1 VRKNVLVV
9 AQQIEF
15 RARIARVLQSAGYGA
30 ELAENP
36 KRALELAG
44 RKNIHAAIVVDSP
57 DLARLAQELC
67 DKIPTTIVV
76 GHRTDDIVRP
86 GHGLQG
92 KGVSLE
98 DALDEQKL
106 LDLLSRPAAS
116 PGSTGDET
124 VPAPVKIGDCKFDLA
139 GHTFIDGG
147 GGEVRL
153 TRAET
158 ALLAAFVDS
167 PRRVLSR
174 DQLRYAVAGR
184 GAEPYDRSIDMLV
197 ARLRRKIEPDP
208 KAPRFILSVPGVG
221 YKFDVRPQSAAD
233 GEAPPALEP
242 EPLNQSGRGEAIPAG
257 TPGQGSAAPHSEPQR
272 RQLTVLACQL
282 VGSTA
287 LAVNL
292 DLEDFGGA
300 IRRFQEM
307 CTSVITHWGGAVI
320 NFVGDEILASFG
332 YPKGYEYDAERA
344 VHAGLDLVERI
355 GEVRSQCGDPL
366 QVRIGI
372 ATGLVLVGENQP
384 AIGDAVVIAARLRN
398 ITPPNSVTVT
408 ASTRKLLGDM
418 FVYGDSKFE
427 GVLGPE
433 ATYQVT
439 GKQPIEMRFA
449 ASQTAKLTQFVGR
462 QHELQQLSTLW
473 ELAKAG
479 KGQVALLCGEPGI
492 GKSRVTKTWSNL
504 IADEPHILMRYQCSP
519 HHTNSPFYPIISH
532 LERAAHFERED
543 TPDLKLRKLEAML
556 SQAGAATL
564 ADTRLYASL
573 LSIPTDKFNSSP
585 DLTSQRQRG
594 LTIAALVRQ
603 LRDLALTRPVVVVLA
618 DAHWIDSSTLELLSR
633 CIASIKAARVFV
645 LINFR
650 PEFFPPWLDES
661 HVTMLRLHR
670 FAREQIEAIILDV
683 AGSKELPRELQEQI
697 VSKSDGVPLFAEELT
712 KTVLESGLLQDAD
725 DRYVAVGPLP
735 ALAVPTTLLGSLTAR
750 LDKLGEI
757 REIAQIGTAIG
768 REFSYR
774 LLAAITPVSSS
785 TLQTALAHL
794 AASELI
800 FVRGEPPDSTYIFK
814 HALVQD
820 AAYATMV
827 RSKCQQLHSR
837 IADALT
843 QGFPETVETQP
854 ELVAHH
860 LAQAGLTERAIE
872 YFRKAARRAI
882 ERSANAEAIG
892 HLTRALEMLES
903 LPESPERERL
913 ALGLEVMLSQA
924 MIADRGYAAPE
935 TRNVLLR
942 AKTRFDDL
950 TDPSQKFP
958 ILYGIWAGH
967 YVGGEGSE
975 LTDAAME
982 FLAEAERYKD
992 TAALCIAHRMLG
1004 TTCVTKGEFA
1014 TGLHHLEQARALYD
1028 SAHHSRYRHQ
1038 YGQDIG
1044 AAALCYLSWALWHL
1058 GYVDRASEV
1067 ATEAMKW
1074 AEELSHPHTLV
1085 YTICHVR
1092 AFIDLFSRRHED
1104 TRSYA
1109 AMVVSLS
1116 TENGFSHWLNCGW
1129 IFEGW
1134 AEICLGEVDRGIEL
1148 LRAGIAAWHKRGARL
1163 WLPIFLT
1170 LEAEACAKAGRGDAA
1185 LVVIEEALAIAKGTG
1200 ERWAIAEVLRVK
1212 AGLLKAVAGAE
1223 TKEIEMILRSSLE
1236 IARAQQARCWEL
1248 RAACDLAR
1256 LWQGQGRGREGLKV
1270 VQAIY
1275 EQFTEGFD
1283 TTDLDTADLR
1293 EAKALMQ
1300 DLKRSLGR
1308 KPARRQTCRN
1318 PKR

>member
-1 VRKNVLVV
+1 
-9 AQQIEF
+9 
-15 RARIARVLQSAGYGA
+15 
-30 ELAENP
+30 
-36 KRALELAG
+36 
-44 RKNIHAAIVVDSP
+44 
-57 DLARLAQELC
+57 
-67 DKIPTTIVV
+67 
-76 GHRTDDIVRP
+76 
-86 GHGLQG
+86 
-92 KGVSLE
+92 
-98 DALDEQKL
+98 
-106 LDLLSRPAAS
+106 
-116 PGSTGDET
+116 
-124 VPAPVKIGDCKFDLA
+124 
-139 GHTFIDGG
+139 
-147 GGEVRL
+147 VRL

-158 ALLAAFVDS
+158 ALLTAFVDS

-184 GAEPYDRSIDMLV
+184 GAEPYDRSVDMLV

-242 EPLNQSGRGEAIPAG
+242 EPLHQSGRGEAVPAG

-272 RQLTVLACQL
+272 RQLTVLACRL

-292 DLEDFGGA
+292 DPEDFGGT

-307 CTSVITHWGGAVI
+307 CSSVVTHWGGAVI

-332 YPKGYEYDAERA
+332 YPKGHEDDAERA

-366 QVRIGI
+366 QVRIAV

-384 AIGDAVVIAARLRN
+384 AIGDAVVMAARLRN

-408 ASTRKLLGDM
+408 ASTRKLVGDM
-418 FVYGDSKFE
+418 FVYADAKFE

-433 ATYQVT
+433 AIYQVT
-439 GKQPIEMRFA
+439 GKQPIEMRFS
-449 ASQTAKLTQFVGR
+449 ASQTARLTQFVGR

-504 IADEPHILMRYQCSP
+504 IADEPHVLMRYQCSP
-519 HHTNSPFYPIISH
+519 HHTNSPFYPIINH

-556 SQAGAATL
+556 SQARAATP
-564 ADTRLYASL
+564 ADTRLYAAL

-585 DLTSQRQRG
+585 VLTSQRQRE
-594 LTIAALVRQ
+594 LTIAALLRQ
-603 LRDLALTRPVVVVLA
+603 LRDLALTRPVVVVVA
-618 DAHWIDSSTLELLSR
+618 DAHWIDSSTLELLNR

-661 HVTMLRLHR
+661 HVTMLRLNR
-670 FAREQIEAIILDV
+670 LAREQTEAIILDV
-683 AGSKELPRELQEQI
+683 AGSKALPRELQEQI

-712 KTVLESGLLQDAD
+712 KTVLESGLLRDAG
-725 DRYVAVGPLP
+725 DRYAAVGPLP
-735 ALAVPTTLLGSLTAR
+735 SLAVPTTLLGSLTAR

-757 REIAQIGTAIG
+757 REIAQIGAAIG

-774 LLAAITPVSSS
+774 LLAAIAPVSSS
-785 TLQTALAHL
+785 TLQAALAHL

-800 FVRGEPPDSTYIFK
+800 FVRGAAPDSTYIFK

-827 RSKCQQLHSR
+827 RSKRQQLHSR

-843 QGFPETVETQP
+843 QGFPEAVETQP
-854 ELVAHH
+854 ELMAHH

-892 HLTRALEMLES
+892 HLTRALGMLEP
-903 LPESPERERL
+903 LPENPERERL
-913 ALGLEVMLSQA
+913 ALGLEVVLGQA

-935 TRNVLLR
+935 TRKVLLR

-950 TDPSQKFP
+950 TDPSQKFAV
-958 ILYGIWAGH
+958 LYGVWAGH
-967 YVGGEGSE
+967 YVGGEGSKQA
-975 LTDAAME
+975 DAAME
-982 FLAEAERYKD
+982 FLAEAERHKD
-992 TAALCIAHRMLG
+992 TAALCIAHRMVG

-1028 SAHHSRYRHQ
+1028 
-1038 YGQDIG
+1038 
-1044 AAALCYLSWALWHL
+1044 
-1058 GYVDRASEV
+1058 
-1067 ATEAMKW
+1067 
-1074 AEELSHPHTLV
+1074 
-1085 YTICHVR
+1085 
-1092 AFIDLFSRRHED
+1092 
-1104 TRSYA
+1104 
-1109 AMVVSLS
+1109 
-1116 TENGFSHWLNCGW
+1116 
-1129 IFEGW
+1129 
-1134 AEICLGEVDRGIEL
+1134 
-1148 LRAGIAAWHKRGARL
+1148 
-1163 WLPIFLT
+1163 
-1170 LEAEACAKAGRGDAA
+1170 
-1185 LVVIEEALAIAKGTG
+1185 
-1200 ERWAIAEVLRVK
+1200 
-1212 AGLLKAVAGAE
+1212 
-1223 TKEIEMILRSSLE
+1223 
-1236 IARAQQARCWEL
+1236 
-1248 RAACDLAR
+1248 
-1256 LWQGQGRGREGLKV
+1256 
-1270 VQAIY
+1270 
-1275 EQFTEGFD
+1275 
-1283 TTDLDTADLR
+1283 
-1293 EAKALMQ
+1293 
-1300 DLKRSLGR
+1300 
-1308 KPARRQTCRN
+1308 
-1318 PKR
+1318 

>member
-9 AQQIEF
+9 AQQIEL

-44 RKNIHAAIVVDSP
+44 RKDIQAAIVVPSC
-57 DLARLAQELC
+57 DLGGLEQELR
-67 DKIPTTIVV
+67 DKIPTTILL
-76 GHRTDDIVRP
+76 GHRTDDIARP
-86 GHGLQG
+86 GHALQG
-92 KGVSLE
+92 TDVSFE

-106 LDLLSRPAAS
+106 LDLLSQPVAS
-116 PGSTGDET
+116 PGSSGDKT
-124 VPAPVKIGDCKFDLA
+124 VPPPVKIGDCKLDLA
-139 GHTFIDGG
+139 GHTFVDGSG
-147 GGEVRL
+147 REVQL

-158 ALLAAFVDS
+158 ALLTAFVDS

-221 YKFDVRPQSAAD
+221 YKFDARPQSAAD
-233 GEAPPALEP
+233 DQAPPALEP
-242 EPLNQSGRGEAIPAG
+242 EPLNRSSREEAVPAS

-272 RQLTVLACQL
+272 RQLTVLACRL

-292 DLEDFGGA
+292 DPEDFGDTV
-300 IRRFQEM
+300 RRFQET
-307 CTSVITHWGGAVI
+307 CTSVITHWGGAVL

-332 YPKGYEYDAERA
+332 YPKGHEDDAERA

-355 GEVRSQCGDPL
+355 GEVRSQSGDPL

-384 AIGDAVVIAARLRN
+384 AIGDAVVMAARLRN
-398 ITPPNSVTVT
+398 ITPANSVTVT

-418 FVYGDSKFE
+418 FVYADSNFE

-439 GKQPIEMRFA
+439 GKQAIEMRFLA
-449 ASQTAKLTQFVGR
+449 EQTAKLTQFVGR
-462 QHELQQLSTLW
+462 QHELQQLSRLW

-492 GKSRVTKTWSNL
+492 GKSRVTRTWSNL
-504 IADEPHILMRYQCSP
+504 IADEPHVLMRYQCSP
-519 HHTNSPFYPIISH
+519 HHTNSPFYPIINH

-556 SQAGAATL
+556 SQAGAATP
-564 ADTRLYASL
+564 ADTRLYAAL

-585 DLTSQRQRG
+585 DLTSPRQRE

-633 CIASIKAARVFV
+633 CIASIKAARIFV

-650 PEFFPPWLDES
+650 PEFLPPWLNES
-661 HVTMLRLHR
+661 HVTMLTLNRL
-670 FAREQIEAIILDV
+670 AREQTEAIILDV

-712 KTVLESGLLQDAD
+712 KTVLESGLLQDAG

-757 REIAQIGTAIG
+757 REIAQMGAAIG

-774 LLAAITPVSSS
+774 LLAATAPVSSA
-785 TLQTALAHL
+785 TLQTALARL
-794 AASELI
+794 ATSDLI

-843 QGFPETVETQP
+843 QGFPEAVETQP
-854 ELVAHH
+854 ELMAHH
-860 LAQAGLTERAIE
+860 LAQAGLTERAID

-892 HLTRALEMLES
+892 HLTRALGMLES
-903 LPESPERERL
+903 VPQNPERERL
-913 ALGLEVMLSQA
+913 VLEFEVMLGQA
-924 MIADRGYAAPE
+924 MIADRGYAALE
-935 TRNVLLR
+935 TREVLLR

-950 TDPSQKFP
+950 TEPSQKFA
-958 ILYGIWAGH
+958 ILYGIWASH
-967 YVGGEGSE
+967 YVGGEVSKQ
-975 LTDAAME
+975 TDAAME
-982 FLAEAERYKD
+982 FLAAAERHKD
-992 TAALCIAHRMLG
+992 TPALCIAYRMLG

-1028 SAHHSRYRHQ
+1028 SAHHSRYRYQ

-1074 AEELSHPHTLV
+1074 AEQLSHPHTLV
-1085 YTICHVR
+1085 YAICHAR
-1092 AFIDLFSRRHED
+1092 AFIDLFSRRRED
-1104 TRSYA
+1104 ARSHA

-1116 TENGFSHWLNCGW
+1116 TENGFSHWLNCGR
-1129 IFEGW
+1129 ILEGW
-1134 AEICLGEVDRGIEL
+1134 AEICRGEVDGGIEL
-1148 LRAGIAAWHKRGARL
+1148 LATGIAAWHKRGARL
-1163 WLPIFLT
+1163 WLPFFLT
-1170 LEAEACAKAGRGDAA
+1170 LESEAYAKAGRGHAA
-1185 LVVIEEALAIAKGTG
+1185 LVVIEEALSIAKDTG
-1200 ERWAIAEVLRVK
+1200 ERWATAEVLRVK
-1212 AGLLKAVAGAE
+1212 ARLLKAVAGAE
-1223 TKEIEMILRSSLE
+1223 TKEIETILLSSLE

-1256 LWQGQGRGREGLKV
+1256 LWQAQGRGRDGLKL

-1283 TTDLDTADLR
+1283 TVDLR

-1300 DLKRSLGR
+1300 DLKRSFGCKR
-1308 KPARRQTCRN
+1308 NACTGKTDKTSRR
-1318 PKR
+1318 

>member
-9 AQQIEF
+9 AQQIEL
-15 RARIARVLQSAGYGA
+15 RARIARVLHSAGYGA

-36 KRALELAG
+36 KRALELAA
-44 RKNIHAAIVVDSP
+44 RKDIQAAIVVHST
-57 DLARLAQELC
+57 DLTGLGQELR
-67 DKIPTTIVV
+67 DKIPTTIVL

-86 GHGLQG
+86 GGSLQG
-92 KGVSLE
+92 TDAFPE
-98 DALDEQKL
+98 DALDERKL
-106 LDLLSRPAAS
+106 LDLLSQPAAS
-116 PGSTGDET
+116 PESKGDET
-124 VPAPVKIGDCKFDLA
+124 VPAPVIIEDCKLDLA
-139 GHTFIDGG
+139 GHTFVNGSG
-147 GGEVRL
+147 REVRL

-174 DQLRYAVAGR
+174 DQLRHAVAGR
-184 GAEPYDRSIDMLV
+184 GAEPYDRSVDMLV

-208 KAPRFILSVPGVG
+208 KAPRFILSAPGVG
-221 YKFDVRPQSAAD
+221 YKFDVRPQSAAN
-233 GEAPPALEP
+233 GQSAPAIEP
-242 EPLNQSGRGEAIPAG
+242 EQLNGSSRREAIPAS
-257 TPGQGSAAPHSEPQR
+257 TPGQGSPAPHSEPQR
-272 RQLTVLACQL
+272 RQLTVLSCGL

-292 DLEDFGGA
+292 DPEDFGST
-300 IRRFQEM
+300 IRRFQEI
-307 CTSVITHWGGAVI
+307 CTSVITNWGGAVL

-332 YPKGYEYDAERA
+332 YPKGHEDDAERA
-344 VHAGLDLVERI
+344 VHAGLDLVARI
-355 GEVRSQCGDPL
+355 GELRSQSGDRV
-366 QVRIGI
+366 QGRVGI
-372 ATGLVLVGENQP
+372 ATGLVLIGENQP
-384 AIGDAVVIAARLRN
+384 AIGDAVVMAAQLRN
-398 ITPPNSVTVT
+398 MTPANSVAVT

-418 FVYGDSKFE
+418 FVYADSKFE

-439 GKQPIEMRFA
+439 GKQAIQMRFA

-462 QHELQQLSTLW
+462 QHELQQMSILW
-473 ELAKAG
+473 ERAKAG

-504 IADEPHILMRYQCSP
+504 IADEPHILIRYQCSP
-519 HHTNSPFYPIISH
+519 HHTNSAFYPVINQ

-543 TPDLKLRKLEAML
+543 TPDLKLRKLEAVL
-556 SQAGAATL
+556 SQAGAATT
-564 ADTRLYASL
+564 ADTRLYATL
-573 LSIPTDKFNSSP
+573 LSIQTDKLNSSP
-585 DLTSQRQRG
+585 VLTPQRQRE
-594 LTIAALVRQ
+594 LTIAALLRQ
-603 LRDLALTRPVVVVLA
+603 LRDLALMRPVVIVVA

-633 CIASIKAARVFV
+633 CIASIRAARVFV

-661 HVTMLRLHR
+661 HVTMLTLNRL
-670 FAREQIEAIILDV
+670 AREQTEAIILDV
-683 AGSKELPRELQEQI
+683 AVGKELPRDLQEQI
-697 VSKSDGVPLFAEELT
+697 ISKSDGVPLFAEELT
-712 KTVLESGLLQDAD
+712 KTVLESGLLQDAG

-735 ALAVPTTLLGSLTAR
+735 PLAVPTTLLGSLTAR
-750 LDKLGEI
+750 LDRLGEI
-757 REIAQIGTAIG
+757 REIAQIGAAIG

-774 LLAAITPVSSS
+774 LLAAIAPVSGP
-785 TLQTALAHL
+785 TLQTALARL
-794 AASELI
+794 AASDLI

-854 ELVAHH
+854 ELMAHH
-860 LAQAGLTERAIE
+860 LAQAGLTERAID
-872 YFRKAARRAI
+872 YFRKAARCTI

-892 HLTRALEMLES
+892 HLTRALGMLES
-903 LPESPERERL
+903 LPENPEREHL
-913 ALGLEVMLSQA
+913 VLEFEVMLGQA

-935 TRNVLLR
+935 TRKVLLR
-942 AKTRFDDL
+942 AKTRFEDL
-950 TDPSQKFP
+950 TDPSQKFA

-967 YVGGEGSE
+967 YVGGEVSKQ
-975 LTDAAME
+975 TDAAME
-982 FLAEAERYKD
+982 FLAAAERHKD

-1004 TTCVTKGEFA
+1004 TTYVTKGEFA
-1014 TGLHHLEQARALYD
+1014 PGLHHLEQARALYD
-1028 SAHHSRYRHQ
+1028 SAHHSRYRYQ

-1058 GYVDRASEV
+1058 GHVDRASEV

-1074 AEELSHPHTLV
+1074 AEQLSHPHTLV

-1116 TENGFSHWLNCGW
+1116 TENGFSHWLNCGR

-1134 AEICLGEVDRGIEL
+1134 AEICRGEVDGGIEL
-1148 LRAGIAAWHKRGARL
+1148 LRAGIAAWQKRGARL
-1163 WLPIFLT
+1163 WLPFFLT
-1170 LEAEACAKAGRGDAA
+1170 LEAEAYAKAGRGDAA
-1185 LVVIEEALAIAKGTG
+1185 LVVMEEALAIANDTG
-1200 ERWAIAEVLRVK
+1200 ERWATAEVLRVK
-1212 AGLLKAVAGAE
+1212 ARLLKALAGAE
-1223 TKEIEMILRSSLE
+1223 TKEIETILLSSLD

-1248 RAACDLAR
+1248 RTACDLAR
-1256 LWQGQGRGREGLKV
+1256 LWQAQGRGREGLKL
-1270 VQAIY
+1270 VQTIY
-1275 EQFTEGFD
+1275 EQFTEGF
-1283 TTDLDTADLR
+1283 DTADLR

-1300 DLKRSLGR
+1300 DLKHLKRSLGR
-1308 KPARRQTCRN
+1308 KRNECTGTMDKTSRR
-1318 PKR
+1318 

>member
-1 VRKNVLVV
+1 VRKSVLVV
-9 AQQIEF
+9 AQQIEL
-15 RARIARVLQSAGYGA
+15 RARIARVLHSAGYGA
-30 ELAENP
+30 ELADNP
-36 KRALELAG
+36 KRALELAE
-44 RKNIHAAIVVDSP
+44 RKDIQAAVVVQSR
-57 DLARLAQELC
+57 DLAGLGQELR
-67 DKIPTTIVV
+67 DKIPTMILV
-76 GHRTDDIVRP
+76 GHRTDEIVRP
-86 GHGLQG
+86 DYSLQG
-92 KGVSLE
+92 TDAFPE

-116 PGSTGDET
+116 PGSKGDET
-124 VPAPVKIGDCKFDLA
+124 VPAPVKIEDCKLDLA
-139 GHTFIDGG
+139 GHTFVDGSG
-147 GGEVRL
+147 REVRL

-158 ALLAAFVDS
+158 ALLTAFLDT
-167 PRRVLSR
+167 PRRVLTR

-184 GAEPYDRSIDMLV
+184 GAEPYDRSVDMLV

-221 YKFDVRPQSAAD
+221 YKFDLRPQSDAN
-233 GEAPPALEP
+233 GEALPALEL
-242 EPLNQSGRGEAIPAG
+242 EPLNHSGRGEAIPAD
-257 TPGQGSAAPHSEPQR
+257 TPGQGSASPRSEPEK
-272 RQLTVLACQL
+272 RQLTVLSCGL

-287 LAVNL
+287 LAANL
-292 DLEDFGGA
+292 DPEDFGA
-300 IRRFQEM
+300 TIRHFQEI
-307 CTSVITHWGGAVI
+307 CTSVITHSGGAVI

-332 YPKGYEYDAERA
+332 YPKGHENDAERA
-344 VHAGLDLVERI
+344 VHAGLDLVERV
-355 GEVRSQCGDPL
+355 GELRSQSGDAL

-372 ATGLVLVGENQP
+372 ATGLVLIGENQP
-384 AIGDAVVIAARLRN
+384 AIGDAVVTAARLRN
-398 ITPPNSVTVT
+398 MTPANSVTVT

-418 FVYGDSKFE
+418 FVYDDSQFD
-427 GVLGPE
+427 GVLGPVT
-433 ATYQVT
+433 TYEVT
-439 GKQPIEMRFA
+439 GKQAIEMRFV

-462 QHELQQLSTLW
+462 QHELQQMSTLW
-473 ELAKAG
+473 EMAKAG

-492 GKSRVTKTWSNL
+492 GKSRVTKIWSNL
-504 IADEPHILMRYQCSP
+504 IADEPHILIRYQCSP
-519 HHTNSPFYPIISH
+519 HHTNSAFYPIINQ

-543 TPDLKLRKLEAML
+543 TPDLKLRKLEAVL
-556 SQAGAATL
+556 SQPGAATP
-564 ADTRLYASL
+564 ADTRLYAAL

-585 DLTSQRQRG
+585 DLTSQRQRE
-594 LTIAALVRQ
+594 LTIAALLRQ
-603 LRDLALTRPVVVVLA
+603 LRDLALTRPVVIVLA

-633 CIASIKAARVFV
+633 CIASIKAARIFV

-650 PEFFPPWLDES
+650 PEFLPPWLNES
-661 HVTMLRLHR
+661 HVTMLTLNRL
-670 FAREQIEAIILDV
+670 AREQTEAIILDV
-683 AGSKELPRELQEQI
+683 AGGKELPRELQEQI
-697 VSKSDGVPLFAEELT
+697 TSKSDGVPLFAEELT
-712 KTVLESGLLQDAD
+712 KTVLESGLLRDAG

-735 ALAVPTTLLGSLTAR
+735 PLAVPTTLLGSLTAR
-750 LDKLGEI
+750 LDRLGEI
-757 REIAQIGTAIG
+757 REIAQIGAAIG

-774 LLAAITPVSSS
+774 LLAAIAPVSSP

-827 RSKCQQLHSR
+827 HSKCQQLHSR

-854 ELVAHH
+854 ELMAHH
-860 LAQAGLTERAIE
+860 LAQAGHTERAIE

-892 HLTRALEMLES
+892 HLTRALGMLES
-903 LPESPERERL
+903 LPENPERERL
-913 ALGLEVMLSQA
+913 ALGLEVMLGQA

-935 TRNVLLR
+935 TRKVLLR

-958 ILYGIWAGH
+958 VLYGIWAGH
-967 YVGGEGSE
+967 YVGGEVSKQ
-975 LTDAAME
+975 TDAAIE
-982 FLAEAERYKD
+982 FLAAAERHKD
-992 TAALCIAHRMLG
+992 AAALCIAHRMLG

-1028 SAHHSRYRHQ
+1028 SAQHSRYRYQ
-1038 YGQDIG
+1038 CGQDIG

-1074 AEELSHPHTLV
+1074 AEQLSHPHTLV

-1092 AFIDLFSRRHED
+1092 AFIDLFSRRRED
-1104 TRSYA
+1104 ARSYA

-1116 TENGFSHWLNCGW
+1116 TENGFSHWVNCGR
-1129 IFEGW
+1129 ILEGW
-1134 AEICLGEVDRGIEL
+1134 AEICRGEADRGIEL

-1163 WLPIFLT
+1163 WLPFFLT
-1170 LEAEACAKAGRGDAA
+1170 LEAEACGKTGRGDAA
-1185 LVVIEEALAIAKGTG
+1185 LEAIEQALAIAKDTG
-1200 ERWAIAEVLRVK
+1200 ERWAMAEVLRVK
-1212 AGLLKAVAGAE
+1212 ARLLKAVAGAE
-1223 TKEIEMILRSSLE
+1223 IKEIETILLSSLE
-1236 IARAQQARCWEL
+1236 IARAQQGRCWEL

-1256 LWQGQGRGREGLKV
+1256 LWQGQGRGREGLKL

-1275 EQFTEGFD
+1275 EQFTEGF
-1283 TTDLDTADLR
+1283 DTADLR

-1300 DLKRSLGR
+1300 DLKRSLGHKR
-1308 KPARRQTCRN
+1308 NECIAKMDKTSRR
-1318 PKR
+1318 